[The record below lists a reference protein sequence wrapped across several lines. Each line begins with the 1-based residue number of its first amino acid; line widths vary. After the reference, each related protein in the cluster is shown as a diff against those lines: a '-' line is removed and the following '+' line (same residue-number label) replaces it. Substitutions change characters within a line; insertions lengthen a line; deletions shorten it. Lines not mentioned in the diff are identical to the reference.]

1 MQSNNPLSIRC
12 AYPVI
17 KETVPSSSRGYYT
30 NNKYPDFPPL
40 MSDGRAVTASW
51 QHDAVTNKKIVADN
65 NIQSNWQYR
74 NHLTKNA
81 ISIMEQNFREASNDT
96 GYHSRMVSAPSIQSN
111 QVTGFSTP
119 LLYASVNDNSKTLGH
134 TTSDLKNNYLSREE
148 LQNRQIS
155 PVITQEQLIKSLNI
169 KNTPVE
175 KK

>member
-1 MQSNNPLSIRC
+1 
-12 AYPVI
+12 
-17 KETVPSSSRGYYT
+17 
-30 NNKYPDFPPL
+30 
-40 MSDGRAVTASW
+40 
-51 QHDAVTNKKIVADN
+51 
-65 NIQSNWQYR
+65 
-74 NHLTKNA
+74 
-81 ISIMEQNFREASNDT
+81 MEQNFREASNDT